1 VNEELSP
8 VEKVLDRLKD
18 YTVRKDEYRARC
30 PAHNGNSD
38 DSLSIKEG
46 DDGRALLTCH
56 ADCEIGDIL
65 EALDLSMTDLFVKGN
80 GHSSPGAAKKAKKA
94 TGSGD
99 EKHKILTTDE
109 LPDGTYWE
117 FTSPAGEVL
126 YIQRHKREYYRKVGE
141 DRWVTYRGVLDD
153 VAQVLYRLTAREAP
167 SPCHQ
172 KDAS

>member
-8 VEKVLDRLKD
+8 LKKVLDRLED

-46 DDGRALLTCH
+46 DDGRALLICH
-56 ADCEIGDIL
+56 AHCETEDIL
-65 EALDLSMTDLFVKGN
+65 EALDLGMTDLFVKGN
-80 GHSSPGAAKKAKKA
+80 AHSSPGAAKKAKKA
-94 TGSGD
+94 TGPGD
-99 EKHKILTTDE
+99 KKHKILTTDG

-126 YIQRHKREYYRKVGE
+126 YIQRHKREYYRKVG
-141 DRWVTYRGVLDD
+141 G
-153 VAQVLYRLTAREAP
+153 AGG
-167 SPCHQ
+167 
-172 KDAS
+172 